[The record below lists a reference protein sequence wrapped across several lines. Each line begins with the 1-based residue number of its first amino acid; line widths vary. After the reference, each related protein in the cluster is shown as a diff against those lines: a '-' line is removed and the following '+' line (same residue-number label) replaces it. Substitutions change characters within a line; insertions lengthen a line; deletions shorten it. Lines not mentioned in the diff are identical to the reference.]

1 MQLIHLFKIDLVVVG
16 PEEPLVKGIVDFLK
30 RNNVKVFGP
39 NKYASKLEGSK
50 AFMKRLCEQSKIPT
64 AKFKICKNKKQ
75 VIKFLNECPLPI
87 VVKADGLAAGK
98 GVTICN
104 SKKKVLKI
112 SNEIFNGKFKSSKKL
127 ILEEFLE
134 G

>member
-1 MQLIHLFKIDLVVVG
+1 M
-16 PEEPLVKGIVDFLK
+16 KGIVDFLK

-104 SKKKVLKI
+104 SKKF
-112 SNEIFNGKFKSSKKL
+112 SKF
-127 ILEEFLE
+127 
-134 G
+134 